1 MSQVSDNQM
10 MFKVLGSG
18 CKKCQTL
25 EDNVRQ
31 ACQQEGLEITVE
43 HESDFV
49 KISSYGVMSTPALV
63 LNEDVVSSGK
73 VLKVEDVKKIIRE
86 VSYVD

>member
-1 MSQVSDNQM
+1 MSHVSANQM

-25 EDNVRQ
+25 EANVRQ
-31 ACQQEGLEITVE
+31 ACQEEGLEIRVE
-43 HESDFV
+43 HERDFA

-63 LNEDVVSSGK
+63 LNEEVISSGK
-73 VLKVEDVKKIIRE
+73 VLTVDDEKKIIKTE
-86 VSYVD
+86 LYVD

>member
-10 MFKVLGSG
+10 MFKVLVSG

-31 ACQQEGLEITVE
+31 ACQ
-43 HESDFV
+43 
-49 KISSYGVMSTPALV
+49 
-63 LNEDVVSSGK
+63 
-73 VLKVEDVKKIIRE
+73 
-86 VSYVD
+86 

>member
-31 ACQQEGLEITVE
+31 ACQQEGLEIMVE

-49 KISSYGVMSTPALV
+49 KISSHGVMSTPALV

>member
-31 ACQQEGLEITVE
+31 ACQQEGLEIMVE

-49 KISSYGVMSTPALV
+49 KISSHGVMSTPALV

-73 VLKVEDVKKIIRE
+73 ALKVEDVKKIIRE